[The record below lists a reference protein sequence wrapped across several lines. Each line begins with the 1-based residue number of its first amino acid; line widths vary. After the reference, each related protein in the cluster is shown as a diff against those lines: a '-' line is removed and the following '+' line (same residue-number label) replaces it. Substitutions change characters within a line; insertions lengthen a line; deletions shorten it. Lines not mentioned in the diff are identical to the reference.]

1 MKKYKV
7 LVINR
12 LSLVDPKQLG
22 RSIVNRLTE
31 PLEYL
36 YQKGLVEFEVFNPEN
51 ITYKILESKKFD
63 VVFINKSCD
72 QLTLE
77 AARIL
82 SLIHI

>member
-1 MKKYKV
+1 M
-7 LVINR
+7 
-12 LSLVDPKQLG
+12 DPKQLG

-36 YQKGLVEFEVFNPEN
+36 YQKGLVEFEVLNPEN
-51 ITYKILESKKFD
+51 ITFEILERKKFD

-77 AARIL
+77 VARTID
-82 SLIHI
+82 SLK